1 MGYTPPPFGAG
12 FSFPNGWNLPLQPQI
27 QPSVLHLKQPRVPNP
42 SSQSSQSFH
51 TWEPEAEFIP
61 TPSHGNSSS
70 RQNLHY
76 AACNYQY
83 KRNKTIWWN
92 VRKILPLSHPDR
104 QEESPNLYANGQLEA
119 FLGNCKE
126 VMPLC
131 KSEGEKKRGET
142 GNLVWT
148 PLVYKAAIKIYVF
161 EGYTNKFM
169 LLFLSRLPKLCISA
183 VPG

>member
-1 MGYTPPPFGAG
+1 MESFFSPPWVTHQRHLVLVFRSQMAE
-12 FSFPNGWNLPLQPQI
+12 NLPLQPQI

-42 SSQSSQSFH
+42 SSQSSQSSQSSH

-131 KSEGEKKRGET
+131 KSEGEKKKR
-142 GNLVWT
+142 WDRK
-148 PLVYKAAIKIYVF
+148 P
-161 EGYTNKFM
+161 
-169 LLFLSRLPKLCISA
+169 RLNSA
-183 VPG
+183 CV